1 MTVQPLTPRVLVTLA
16 VGAVLLASSAACSS
30 NETGGTGGQAGVG
43 AQAGAAG
50 AAGSL
55 ACGNDV
61 TEPGEACDGSD
72 LGLAT
77 SSCSSLPGFTSG
89 TLVCRADCSG
99 FDVTGCSAGTVQP
112 VVTTGGAPSC
122 EELDV
127 QRTIDAAT
135 DGDTVEMAA
144 GSCTWAG
151 LLRDGVPD
159 APLLLAS
166 KNLVLRGAGAGSTV
180 ITRSYPGT
188 NNDNRQTIAVEA
200 DEPFRITGF
209 TLQSTLALDGVYGI
223 AVYGAGKPWRIDHLE
238 IVGLSATELSAVGE
252 MRGLIDHVELRD
264 NGGVGVEVD
273 DVEPT
278 DDGIDGTTSW
288 SRPLSLGTAN
298 AVYVEDC
305 TITRSDPALTG
316 FGEDVA
322 SNRGSRY
329 VVRHTTFTNT
339 ISNVFVG
346 QLDAHGNCNAQARGS
361 RSYEVYDND
370 FTVTGSDS
378 TTKIMAVRGGDGVG
392 FGNHFS
398 YAGGAPFF
406 LREYRADTSTCDQ
419 CAPFGDTPGC
429 LGPNDYPAPD
439 QTREGYFWD
448 NTLDGAAVGAEV
460 AAEDYNSLYLVEGR
474 DYFNAP
480 RPGYVPYV
488 YPHPLV
494 QLGD

>member
-1 MTVQPLTPRVLVTLA
+1 MTMTAERSTMRVLITLA
-16 VGAVLLASSAACSS
+16 VGAALLASSAACSS
-30 NETGGTGGQAGVG
+30 NDTGGTG

-50 AAGSL
+50 APSSPV
-55 ACGNDV
+55 CGNDV
-61 TEPGEACDGSD
+61 TDPGEACDGSD
-72 LGLAT
+72 LGLAS
-77 SSCSSLPGFTSG
+77 SSCSSLPGFTAG
-89 TLVCRADCSG
+89 TLVCQADCAG

-112 VVTTGGAPSC
+112 VVTTGGAASC
-122 EELDV
+122 EEIDV
-127 QRTIDAAT
+127 QRTIDAAS
-135 DGDTVEMAA
+135 DGDTVEMAP

-151 LLRDGVPD
+151 LSRDGVPD
-159 APLLLAS
+159 APLRIAS

-180 ITRSYPGT
+180 IIRSYPGT

-200 DEPFRITGF
+200 DKPFRITGF
-209 TLQSTLALDGVYGI
+209 SLQSTLATDGVYGI
-223 AVYGAGKPWRIDHLE
+223 TVYGAGKPWRIDHLE
-238 IVGLSATELSAVGE
+238 IVGLSATELSAVGD
-252 MRGLIDHVELRD
+252 MRGVIDHVELRD

-273 DVEPT
+273 DVEAT
-278 DDGIDGTTSW
+278 DDGFDGATSW
-288 SRPLSLGTAN
+288 GRPLSLGTAN

-329 VVRHTTFTNT
+329 VVRHSTFTNT

-346 QLDAHGNCNAQARGS
+346 QLDAHGNCNGQARGS

-370 FTVTGSDS
+370 FTVTGTQS

-392 FGNHFS
+392 FGNRFS

-406 LREYRADTSTCDQ
+406 LREYRADTSTCSQ

-429 LGPNDYPAPD
+429 LGADGYPAPD

-474 DYFNAP
+474 DYFNSP
-480 RPGYVPYV
+480 RPAYVPYV